1 MNKQINRPIIGM
13 LGGGQLGRMFIQNA
27 LSYDALIHV
36 LDPDKQ
42 APCAEIAS
50 HFTCGSFKDYDTVL
64 AFGRSVDI
72 ITVEIEDVNVDALI
86 QLKLEG
92 KEVYP
97 QPEVLSVIKDKG
109 FQKEFYKKHQIPTS
123 DFVLLDKGTDVNNL
137 DASWFPSF
145 LKMRTSGYDGK
156 GVQKL
161 RSKHDATFN
170 VSCVLEKCIDV
181 KQEFAVLVSRH
192 KDGTLASFPAVDM
205 DFHAEANLV
214 EFLYAPS
221 ILSDAQQA
229 FALELAHKIARQ
241 LEIIGL
247 LAIEFFLDTDN
258 RIWVNEMAPRPHNSG
273 HHTIEANASSQFD
286 QHFRCVMGFAPGD
299 TRALQASVMLNLLGE
314 EGFAGPVVYEG
325 LNEATALP
333 GVHIH
338 LYGKQETKPFR
349 KMGHVT
355 VTANTV
361 QEAKEIAHKV
371 RSIIKVKSHPHE

>member
-1 MNKQINRPIIGM
+1 MNCGPLVSSLHQPNHNHCPSIKAVR
-13 LGGGQLGRMFIQNA
+13 
-27 LSYDALIHV
+27 LICNYEATPTRHNKLFEAFV
-36 LDPDKQ
+36 L
-42 APCAEIAS
+42 
-50 HFTCGSFKDYDTVL
+50 
-64 AFGRSVDI
+64 
-72 ITVEIEDVNVDALI
+72 
-86 QLKLEG
+86 
-92 KEVYP
+92 
-97 QPEVLSVIKDKG
+97 
-109 FQKEFYKKHQIPTS
+109 FYKKHQIPTS

-247 LAIEFFLDTDN
+247 LAIEFFL
-258 RIWVNEMAPRPHNSG
+258 
-273 HHTIEANASSQFD
+273 
-286 QHFRCVMGFAPGD
+286 
-299 TRALQASVMLNLLGE
+299 
-314 EGFAGPVVYEG
+314 
-325 LNEATALP
+325 
-333 GVHIH
+333 
-338 LYGKQETKPFR
+338 
-349 KMGHVT
+349 
-355 VTANTV
+355 
-361 QEAKEIAHKV
+361 
-371 RSIIKVKSHPHE
+371 